1 MSTIRA
7 YIAIEGVIGVGKTT
21 LARMFQR
28 EVSGQLVLEVFEEN
42 PFLSNFYSDRARYAF
57 QTQIFFLLSRYHQQR
72 QLASMPRPLI
82 SDYMFDKDRLF
93 AQVNLQGD
101 ELQTY
106 YSVQEA
112 LAENVCRPD
121 LAVYL
126 KADTDTLMNRITARD
141 RPYERNMEAD
151 YIDSLRMAY
160 DQFFSVYNGA
170 PVLIIDTNALDFVQN
185 SEDREAIFGQIRGA
199 LGEGPQQP
207 ALPGMETGQAAVP
220 VMASE
225 HAPLDQGARRLG
237 DFQRFHQQLDRE
249 KQFSTDPFFN
259 FILLQE
265 EMGELARAFRH
276 RWRAASAGQP
286 DDSRVSIQEELA
298 DVLAYVLKL
307 ANYTGIDLE
316 EAYLR
321 KMQLNERREWLAPAA
336 TESENS

>member
-1 MSTIRA
+1 
-7 YIAIEGVIGVGKTT
+7 
-21 LARMFQR
+21 
-28 EVSGQLVLEVFEEN
+28 
-42 PFLSNFYSDRARYAF
+42 
-57 QTQIFFLLSRYHQQR
+57 
-72 QLASMPRPLI
+72 
-82 SDYMFDKDRLF
+82 
-93 AQVNLQGD
+93 
-101 ELQTY
+101 
-106 YSVQEA
+106 
-112 LAENVCRPD
+112 
-121 LAVYL
+121 
-126 KADTDTLMNRITARD
+126 
-141 RPYERNMEAD
+141 MEAD

-185 SEDREAIFGQIRGA
+185 SEDRDAIFGQIRSA

-225 HAPLDQGARRLG
+225 HAPLDQSARRLG
-237 DFQRFHQQLDRE
+237 DFQRFHQQLDHE

-276 RWRAASAGQP
+276 RWRATAAGQP